1 MGSDGPASAGASG
14 RLDMTMMLVVHDA
27 FRRDLAHL
35 ARAADR
41 RPADLDD
48 PACHTAVLA
57 GWEVFRTQLHLHH
70 TGEDRRLWPRMRDHL
85 AGRPDEL
92 AMLQAM
98 QDEHARIDPLL
109 AAVDGDLADRDRGP
123 ARLGERVDALATELS
138 GHLAHE
144 ERDALP
150 LLDRV
155 LPVAEWQRFAA
166 DERRAPG
173 ASAAP
178 RSCSPGCWT
187 APRPSGPRRSCASSR
202 RRYEW
207 STAASGSPAT
217 PAMTTG
223 SRPCKPTETTSAERA
238 QAERRESACVGC
250 WPAG

>member
-1 MGSDGPASAGASG
+1 MGSDGPASAGTTG

-166 DERRAPG
+166 DERRARGIRG
-173 ASAAP
+173 AAQLFP
-178 RSCSPGCWT
+178 WLLD
-187 APRPSGPRRSCASSR
+187 CASTERTQAVLRQFPPPLRVVYR
-202 RRYEW
+202 RIWQPRYARHDHW
-207 STAASGSPAT
+207 
-217 PAMTTG
+217 
-223 SRPCKPTETTSAERA
+223 
-238 QAERRESACVGC
+238 ESAMQ
-250 WPAG
+250 AD

>member
-155 LPVAEWQRFAA
+155 LPRRRVAAVRR
-166 DERRAPG
+166 RRAARQGHPRRRAAVPLAAGLRLDRADPG
-173 ASAAP
+173 GPAPVPAAATSGLPPHLAAP
-178 RSCSPGCWT
+178 L
-187 APRPSGPRRSCASSR
+187 RPP
-202 RRYEW
+202 
-207 STAASGSPAT
+207 
-217 PAMTTG
+217 
-223 SRPCKPTETTSAERA
+223 
-238 QAERRESACVGC
+238 
-250 WPAG
+250 